1 MKRGTIEMGMMVE
14 GQGRKHAKQKALVG
28 VLAEIPVDG
37 VGNSG
42 RLSGAR
48 VRCVVP
54 GNVER
59 VVELC
64 VGAGDFVLALV
75 WFIVNAKVAK
85 YVAAAARVR
94 VAALDLSCHH
104 LSQRSVGRGLDPWN
118 HAMSAAVGAWSRGDV
133 IFLCMRAPRFF

>member
-1 MKRGTIEMGMMVE
+1 MKRGTIEMGMMVA
-14 GQGRKHAKQKALVG
+14 GQGRKHAKHKALVG

-75 WFIVNAKVAK
+75 RFIVNAKVAE
-85 YVAAAARVR
+85 YAAVAARVR
-94 VAALDLSCHH
+94 VAAPGLACRNLSR
-104 LSQRSVGRGLDPWN
+104 RSMGREPNLKN
-118 HAMSAAVGAWSRGDV
+118 HAMSAAVAAWSSGDV
-133 IFLCMRAPRFF
+133 IFAWRS

>member
-1 MKRGTIEMGMMVE
+1 MKRGTIEMGMMVA

-28 VLAEIPVDG
+28 VFAEIPVDG

-42 RLSGAR
+42 RLRGAR

-64 VGAGDFVLALV
+64 AGAGDSVLALV
-75 WFIVNAKVAK
+75 RFIVNAKVVE
-85 YVAAAARVR
+85 YVAVAARVR
-94 VAALDLSCHH
+94 VAAPGLACHN
-104 LSQRSVGRGLDPWN
+104 LSQRSVGRGSDLGN
-118 HAMSAAVGAWSRGDV
+118 HAVSAAVGAWSSGDV
-133 IFLCMRAPRFF
+133 IFARRN

>member
-1 MKRGTIEMGMMVE
+1 MKRGTIEMGMMVA
-14 GQGRKHAKQKALVG
+14 GQGRKHAKHKALVG

-42 RLSGAR
+42 RLRGAR

-75 WFIVNAKVAK
+75 RFIVNAKVVE
-85 YVAAAARVR
+85 YVAVAASVR
-94 VAALDLSCHH
+94 VAAPGLACHN
-104 LSQRSVGRGLDPWN
+104 LSQRSVGRGPDLGN
-118 HAMSAAVGAWSRGDV
+118 HAVSAAVAAWSSGGV
-133 IFLCMRAPRFF
+133 IFAWRS